1 MRAGA
6 CKIKERDVPRASR
19 FVNIDSAKMTLHMSH
34 TRTTVSNYAAREAQR
49 QKAEK
54 QDGQIPPRS
63 KPYAKSNPMPGKSPS
78 LIQARPFGTQTVP
91 NGNLVPIEVLDGGK
105 HHATTME
112 VKVRNP

>member
-6 CKIKERDVPRASR
+6 YKVKERDVPCASR

-34 TRTTVSNYAAREAQR
+34 TRTTVSNYAQR

-63 KPYAKSNPMPGKSPS
+63 KPYAKSNPMPGKSPL

-91 NGNLVPIEVLDGGK
+91 NGNLAPIEVLDGGK